1 MICQVKPLKTRT
13 VKIATNENTLVV
25 PDRAVRP
32 EELFWSPMMAGPYIV
47 PVSRWIE

>member
-1 MICQVKPLKTRT
+1 MICQVKPVKART
-13 VKIATNENTLVV
+13 VKIATNENATVA
-25 PDRAVRP
+25 PDRAVRA